1 MSDNSAEREAE
12 EILKAAYAEV
22 RAEECPQGEE
32 CAVHFRV
39 DEDYVLEEAEYARK
53 ITYVDEYVVIT
64 DDNHQFDNPAFIL
77 KLVLGLVKEKP
88 ARFETLILH
97 VGEGA
102 IGDLTED
109 PQGGRASAIRYQ
121 KTHDSWEGLS
131 DEHNITVTALREGFI
146 DVSKPITPE
155 D

>member
-12 EILKAAYAEV
+12 EILRAAYNEA
-22 RAEECPQGEE
+22 RAEECPQGAE

-39 DEDYVLEEAEYARK
+39 DEDYVLEEAKYARK

-64 DDNHQFDNPAFIL
+64 DDNHQLDNPAFLL
-77 KLVLGLVKEKP
+77 KLVLGLVKEQP
-88 ARFETLILH
+88 DQYETLILH

-102 IGDLTED
+102 IGDLQWGPD
-109 PQGGRASAIRYQ
+109 GRVSAIRYQ
-121 KTHDSWEGLS
+121 KTHNSWEGLS

-146 DVSKPITPE
+146 DVSKPIAGE
-155 D
+155 